1 MSGTL
6 AMRDEMSG
14 SYPTLVAAYG
24 FLPNLFR
31 LQSELPAAIESQER
45 LVHCILVPENRLS
58 RNSKDLLLCAV
69 ASAWENEYCSALFGR
84 RLVAASDRDAALL
97 KFSLKLAKH
106 GPWFCQNDVDAL
118 RGAGFDDLAMIEAVS
133 TTALG
138 QMACTLAEGL
148 RPEVDQG
155 AALHAPIK
163 LPQLPEF
170 FDWVEA
176 SGPYLRSQPALDTDF
191 APYAVLREQLGFV
204 PNLFR
209 ALSLSPEVV
218 EAVVQ
223 ALERILF
230 PEELLSRIQKENILL
245 VLSAANLNT
254 YWVTVHSQLLAALGV
269 PLEDSDQVVEDHR
282 QAAISTAD
290 ITLLDEVS
298 KLARS
303 SAPREGKFDPAQ
315 LRAQGFTEP
324 QIVEAVAMASLANLL
339 NTLQFGLGP
348 VPDFPPRRVFTSKD

>member
-1 MSGTL
+1 M
-6 AMRDEMSG
+6 
-14 SYPTLVAAYG
+14 
-24 FLPNLFR
+24 
-31 LQSELPAAIESQER
+31 
-45 LVHCILVPENRLS
+45 
-58 RNSKDLLLCAV
+58 
-69 ASAWENEYCSALFGR
+69 
-84 RLVAASDRDAALL
+84 
-97 KFSLKLAKH
+97 
-106 GPWFCQNDVDAL
+106 
-118 RGAGFDDLAMIEAVS
+118 
-133 TTALG
+133 
-138 QMACTLAEGL
+138 
-148 RPEVDQG
+148 
-155 AALHAPIK
+155 
-163 LPQLPEF
+163 
-170 FDWVEA
+170 
-176 SGPYLRSQPALDTDF
+176 
-191 APYAVLREQLGFV
+191 LREQLGFV

-230 PEELLSRIQKENILL
+230 PEELLSRVQKENILL